1 MMHTI
6 RSTCFIVLVALGAN
20 AFAHKVDDPSK
31 FVTTSISVI
40 GAVEHKLTLGVDDL
54 KKLPQQL
61 FPEVRIVNHEGA
73 TTNTLKNLKG
83 VLLRDIIDQAKV
95 HAPDHSD
102 VKKIVII
109 ANASDDYKAVYSWNE
124 VFNSSIGDGVIVFFE
139 NDGKALGDSDGRI
152 AMVSAKDSKT
162 GMRHVRWLKSLEV
175 RKIVD

>member
-1 MMHTI
+1 MIYAI
-6 RSTCFIVLVALGAN
+6 RNTLLIALFVLSAN
-20 AFAHKVDDPSK
+20 TFAHKVDDPSK
-31 FVTTSISVI
+31 YVTTNVSVT
-40 GAVEHKLTLGVDDL
+40 GAVENKLTLSVDDL
-54 KKLPQQL
+54 KKMPQQQL
-61 FPEVRIVNHEGA
+61 PEVRIVNHEGA

-83 VLLRDIIDQAKV
+83 VLLRDILDRAKV

-102 VKKIVII
+102 VKKIAII

-152 AMVSAKDSKT
+152 AMMSTKDSKT